1 MDYNLAGLRQRV
13 RIDKLDDEEFDPQV
27 IDNFINDTQ
36 RDIFNQF
43 ELPFQEKIFQGT
55 IPAGS
60 TMFQLPADLAQLQSQ
75 SLSSV
80 PGFSGTKKKWRDFF
94 ELYPDNVN
102 ETPAAP
108 SAWTLYAR
116 NVVFN
121 APTDQDYTLT
131 MFYIR
136 KPVLLT
142 QDTSVPEI
150 PEEFAELIVLGAYI
164 RVLKRNED
172 FDQADYVQGEYD
184 RQLDLLVS
192 RYGFREAD
200 GAIKMKSSQRAV
212 TRRR

>member
-13 RIDKLDDEEFDPQV
+13 RIDKLDDEEFDTTV

-36 RDIFNQF
+36 RDIFNQY

-60 TMFQLPADLAQLQSQ
+60 TMFQLPDDLAQLQSQ
-75 SLSSV
+75 SMASV
-80 PGFSGTKKKWRDFF
+80 PGFSQTKLKWRDFF
-94 ELYPDNVN
+94 QLHPDNTN
-102 ETPAAP
+102 ETAGAP
-108 SAWTLYAR
+108 SAWTLYAK
-116 NVVFN
+116 NMIFN
-121 APTDQDYTLT
+121 APTDQDYVLA
-131 MFYIR
+131 MYYIR
-136 KPVLLT
+136 KPQLLD

-150 PEEFAELIVLGAYI
+150 PEEFAELLVLGAYI

-172 FDQADYVQGEYD
+172 FDQADYVQTEYD

-212 TRRR
+212 RSR

>member
-13 RIDKLDDEEFDPQV
+13 RIDKLDDEEFDSSV

-36 RDIFNQF
+36 RDIFNQY

-55 IPAGS
+55 IPAGA
-60 TMFQLPADLAQLQSQ
+60 TMFQLPEDLAQLQSQ
-75 SLSSV
+75 SMAGV
-80 PGFSGTKKKWRDFF
+80 PGFSNLKKKWRDFF
-94 ELYPDNVN
+94 ALYPDNAN
-102 ETPAAP
+102 ETAAAP
-108 SAWTLYAR
+108 SAWTLYAQ
-116 NVVFN
+116 NMVFN
-121 APTDQDYTLT
+121 APTDQDYVLAIY
-131 MFYIR
+131 YIR
-136 KPVLLT
+136 KPQLLT

-150 PEEFAELIVLGAYI
+150 PEEFAELLVLGAYI

-172 FDQADYVQGEYD
+172 FDQADYIQTEYD

-212 TRRR
+212 RRR

>member
-13 RIDKLDDEEFDPQV
+13 RIDKLDDEEFESSI

-55 IPAGS
+55 IPQGS

-75 SLSSV
+75 TMASV
-80 PGFSGTKKKWRDFF
+80 PGFSDTKKKWRDFF
-94 ELYPDNVN
+94 ALYPDNAN

-116 NVVFN
+116 NMIFN
-121 APTDQDYTLT
+121 APTDAEYTLT

-136 KPVLLT
+136 KPVLLS
-142 QDTSVPEI
+142 QDSSIPEI
-150 PEEFAELIVLGAYI
+150 PEEFAELLVLGAYI

-172 FDQADYVQGEYD
+172 FDQADYVQVEYD

-200 GAIKMKSSQRAV
+200 GAIKMKSSQRS